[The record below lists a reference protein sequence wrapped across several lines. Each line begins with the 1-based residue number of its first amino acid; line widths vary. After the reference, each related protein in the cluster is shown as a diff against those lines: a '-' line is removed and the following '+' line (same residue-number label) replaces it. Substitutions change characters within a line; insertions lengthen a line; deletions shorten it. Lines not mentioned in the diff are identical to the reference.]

1 MAPEGAVLY
10 SPFLPRTSTE
20 STQLHAILSRHY
32 DGRDHAVARPMT
44 DIEINRSVKARPIQE
59 VADQLGIY
67 ANEVLPYGKLKAK
80 VSLDVLDRLHAAP
93 LGKYVLVTAINPTPL
108 GEGKTTTSIGLAMGL
123 SCLGRRTAVTLRQP
137 SLGPVFGIK
146 GGGTGGG
153 RAQVLPMEEINLHLT
168 GDAHAVSA
176 SHNLLSAFL
185 DNHLFHG
192 NALHVDQNRITW
204 PRTLGISDRSLRQIS
219 LGEGTVGRTGQFV
232 ITEASEVMAM
242 LALASSQA
250 DLRHR
255 LGQIVVGY
263 TTDGRPV
270 RAEEL
275 ECAGSMAV
283 LLREAL
289 LPNLVQ
295 TLEGTPAFV
304 HTGPFG
310 NIAHGNCSILSD
322 AIALR
327 CADYVVTE
335 AGFGSDL
342 GAEKFFNIKCRLSG
356 FKPAAA
362 VVVATLR
369 ALKLHGGGAAKVGAP
384 LPAGLTGP
392 NQQALEKGFANLEQH
407 IANVK
412 AHGVP
417 VVVAVNAF
425 VNDPAA
431 ELEWVRDRSR
441 EVGAVDAAV
450 STHWADG
457 GKGAEALAEAVVRA
471 TKEQSTFRHLYDV
484 AWPIKK
490 KIQVIAT
497 QMYGASA
504 VSFDVAAERDIEL
517 AQQLGLDQL
526 PICMAKT
533 PLSLSHDPA
542 LKGRPTGFTL
552 PIKEVRLLAGA
563 GFLTAVCSGI
573 QLMPG
578 LPKKPAGERIGI
590 DPSTGE
596 IVGLS

>member
-1 MAPEGAVLY
+1 
-10 SPFLPRTSTE
+10 
-20 STQLHAILSRHY
+20 
-32 DGRDHAVARPMT
+32 
-44 DIEINRSVKARPIQE
+44 
-59 VADQLGIY
+59 
-67 ANEVLPYGKLKAK
+67 
-80 VSLDVLDRLHAAP
+80 
-93 LGKYVLVTAINPTPL
+93 
-108 GEGKTTTSIGLAMGL
+108 
-123 SCLGRRTAVTLRQP
+123 
-137 SLGPVFGIK
+137 
-146 GGGTGGG
+146 
-153 RAQVLPMEEINLHLT
+153 MEDINLHLT

-176 SHNLLSAFL
+176 SHNLLSAFV

-192 NALHVDQNRITW
+192 NALQVDPHRITW
-204 PRTLGISDRSLRQIS
+204 PRTLGVSDRALRQIS
-219 LGEGTVGRTGQFV
+219 LGEEGVSRRGQFV

-255 LGQIVVGY
+255 LGQILVGF
-263 TTDGRPV
+263 TKDGKPV
-270 RAEEL
+270 RAEEFG
-275 ECAGSMAV
+275 CAGSMAV

-369 ALKLHGGGAAKVGAP
+369 ALKLHGGGGAAKVGAP
-384 LPAGLTGP
+384 LPVGLTGP
-392 NQQALEKGFANLEQH
+392 NHDALAKGFANLEQH

-425 VNDPAA
+425 IDDSVA
-431 ELEWVRDRSR
+431 ELEWVRKRAR
-441 EVGAVDAAV
+441 EVGAVDAAI

-457 GKGAEALAEAVVRA
+457 GKGAEDLAKAVVGA
-471 TKEQSTFRHLYDV
+471 MEKTSSFRHLYDT

-490 KIQVIAT
+490 KIEIIAT

-504 VSFDVAAERDIEL
+504 ISFDAQAERDIDI

-542 LKGRPTGFTL
+542 LKGRPSGFTL
-552 PIKEVRLLAGA
+552 PIKEVRMLAGA

-590 DPSTGE
+590 DPGTGE

>member
-1 MAPEGAVLY
+1 
-10 SPFLPRTSTE
+10 
-20 STQLHAILSRHY
+20 
-32 DGRDHAVARPMT
+32 MT
-44 DIEINRSVKARPIQE
+44 DIEINRSVKARSIQDI
-59 VADQLGIY
+59 ADQLGIR
-67 ANEVLPYGKLKAK
+67 AGELLPYGKLKAK
-80 VSLDVLDRLHAAP
+80 VSLDILGRLHSVP

-123 SCLGRRTAVTLRQP
+123 SRLGHRTAVTLRQP

-176 SHNLLSAFL
+176 SHNLLSAFI

-192 NALHVDQNRITW
+192 NRLQADPNRITW
-204 PRTLGISDRSLRQIS
+204 PRTSGVSDRALRQIA
-219 LGEGTVGRTGQFV
+219 LGDGAAGRQCQFV

-250 DLRHR
+250 DLRQR
-255 LGQIVVGY
+255 LGQIVVGF
-263 TTDGRPV
+263 TREGKPL
-270 RAEEL
+270 RAEEFG
-275 ECAGSMAV
+275 CAGSMAV
-283 LLREAL
+283 LLRESL

-356 FKPAAA
+356 FTPAAA

-369 ALKLHGGGAAKVGAP
+369 SLKLHGGGGVIKVGAP

-392 NQQALEKGFANLEQH
+392 NQEALTRGFANLEQH

-425 VNDPAA
+425 IDDPLA
-431 ELEWVRDRSR
+431 ELEWVRERSCQ
-441 EVGAVDAAV
+441 VGAVDAAV

-457 GKGAEALAEAVVRA
+457 GKGAEDLAKVVARA
-471 TKEQSTFRHLYDV
+471 TEKPSSFRHLYDV
-484 AWPIKK
+484 SSPIRE
-490 KIQVIAT
+490 KIQTIAT
-497 QMYGASA
+497 HMYGAAA
-504 VSFDVAAERDIEL
+504 VSFDAGAERDIEL
-517 AQQLGLDQL
+517 AEQIGLDQL

-542 LKGRPTGFTL
+542 LKGRPSGFTL
-552 PIKEVRLLAGA
+552 PIKEVRMLAGA

-578 LPKKPAGERIGI
+578 LPKNPVGERIGI
-590 DPSTGE
+590 DSDTGE
-596 IVGLS
+596 VVGLS

>member
-1 MAPEGAVLY
+1 
-10 SPFLPRTSTE
+10 
-20 STQLHAILSRHY
+20 
-32 DGRDHAVARPMT
+32 MT
-44 DIEINRSVKARPIQE
+44 DIEINRSIKPRPIQE
-59 VADQLGIY
+59 IADQLGIQASELFPY
-67 ANEVLPYGKLKAK
+67 AKLKAK
-80 VSLDVLDRLHAAP
+80 VSLGVLERLHAAP
-93 LGKYVLVTAINPTPL
+93 LGRYVLVSAINPTPL

-123 SCLGRRTAVTLRQP
+123 SRLGHRTAVTLRQP

-176 SHNLLSAFL
+176 SHNLLSAFI

-192 NALHVDQNRITW
+192 NVLQVDSNRITW
-204 PRTLGISDRSLRQIS
+204 PRTSGVSDRSLRQIA
-219 LGEGTVGRTGQFV
+219 LGDGAAGRTGRFV

-250 DLRHR
+250 DLQQR
-255 LGQIVVGY
+255 LEEIVVGF
-263 TTDGRPV
+263 TLDGKPV
-270 RAEEL
+270 RAKEL
-275 ECAGSMAV
+275 GCVGSMAV

-295 TLEGTPAFV
+295 TLEGTAAFV

-362 VVVATLR
+362 VVVTTLR
-369 ALKLHGGGAAKVGAP
+369 ALKLHGGGGAVKIGAP

-392 NQQALEKGFANLEQH
+392 NQEALLKGFANLEQH

-417 VVVAVNAF
+417 VVVAINAF
-425 VNDPAA
+425 INDPAA
-431 ELEWVRDRSR
+431 ELEWVRKRSH
-441 EVGAVDAAV
+441 EVGAFDAAV

-457 GKGAEALAEAVVRA
+457 GQGAEALAKAVIRA
-471 TKEQSTFRHLYDV
+471 TEERSTFRYLYDV
-484 AWPIKK
+484 AWPIRK
-490 KIQVIAT
+490 KIEAIAT
-497 QMYGASA
+497 QMYGASD
-504 VSFDVAAERDIEL
+504 VSFDAEAERNIEL
-517 AQQLGLDQL
+517 AQQLGLDRL

-542 LKGRPTGFTL
+542 LKGRPSGFTL
-552 PIKEVRLLAGA
+552 PIKEVRMLAGA
-563 GFLTAVCSGI
+563 GFLTAICSGI

-590 DPSTGE
+590 DASTGE

>member
-1 MAPEGAVLY
+1 
-10 SPFLPRTSTE
+10 
-20 STQLHAILSRHY
+20 
-32 DGRDHAVARPMT
+32 MT

-59 VADQLGIY
+59 VADQLGIQVS
-67 ANEVLPYGKLKAK
+67 ELVLHGRLKAK
-80 VSLDVLDRLHAAP
+80 ISLEVLERLSTAP
-93 LGKYVLVTAINPTPL
+93 LGRYVLVTAINPTPL
-108 GEGKTTTSIGLAMGL
+108 GEGKTTTCIGLAMGL
-123 SCLGRRTAVTLRQP
+123 SRLGHRTAVTLRQP
-137 SLGPVFGIK
+137 SIGPVFGIK

-176 SHNLLSAFL
+176 SHNLLSAFV

-192 NALHVDQNRITW
+192 NELQMDPNRITW
-204 PRTLGISDRSLRQIS
+204 PRTLGVSDRALRQIV
-219 LGEGTVGRTGQFV
+219 LGEGVVVRSGQFV
-232 ITEASEVMAM
+232 ITEASEVMAI

-250 DLRHR
+250 DLRQR
-255 LGQIVVGY
+255 LGQIVVGF
-263 TTDGRPV
+263 TKDGKPL
-270 RAEEL
+270 RAEEFG
-275 ECAGSMAV
+275 CAGSMAV

-289 LPNLVQ
+289 LPNIVQ

-327 CADYVVTE
+327 CADYVITE

-356 FKPAAA
+356 FKPAVG
-362 VVVATLR
+362 VVVVTLR
-369 ALKLHGGGAAKVGAP
+369 ALKLHGGGGTIKVGAL

-392 NQQALEKGFANLEQH
+392 NQEALARGFANLEQH

-425 VNDPAA
+425 VDDPVS
-431 ELEWVRDRSR
+431 ELMWVRERSL
-441 EVGAVDAAV
+441 EVGALEAAV

-457 GKGAEALAEAVVRA
+457 SKGAEELARSVVRA
-471 TKEQSTFRHLYDV
+471 TKERSTFRHVYDV

-490 KIQVIAT
+490 KILTIAT

-504 VSFDVAAERDIEL
+504 VTFEAEAERDIEL
-517 AQQLGLDQL
+517 AQQLGLDRL

-542 LKGRPTGFTL
+542 LKGRPVGFTL
-552 PIKEVRLLAGA
+552 PIKEVRILAGA

-590 DPSTGE
+590 DPGTGE

>member
-1 MAPEGAVLY
+1 
-10 SPFLPRTSTE
+10 
-20 STQLHAILSRHY
+20 
-32 DGRDHAVARPMT
+32 MT
-44 DIEINRSVKARPIQE
+44 DIEINRSVKAQPIQA
-59 VADQLGIY
+59 VADQLGIL
-67 ANEVLPYGKLKAK
+67 ASELLPYGRLKAK
-80 VSLDVLDRLHAAP
+80 VSLDVLERLKSAR
-93 LGKYVLVTAINPTPL
+93 LGRYVLVTAINPTPL

-123 SCLGRRTAVTLRQP
+123 SRLGHRTAVTLRQP

-176 SHNLLSAFL
+176 SHNLLSAFV
-185 DNHLFHG
+185 DNHIFHG
-192 NALHVDQNRITW
+192 NQLRIDLNRITW
-204 PRTLGISDRSLRQIS
+204 PRTLGISDRSLRQVL
-219 LGEGTVGRTGQFV
+219 LGEGTDGRRGQFV

-250 DLRHR
+250 DLRCR
-255 LGQIVVGY
+255 LGQIIVGF
-263 TTDGRPV
+263 TTSGKAV

-275 ECAGSMAV
+275 GCAGSMAV
-283 LLREAL
+283 LLRDAL

-310 NIAHGNCSILSD
+310 NIAHGNCSIISD

-356 FKPAAA
+356 FKPAVA
-362 VVVATLR
+362 VVVVTLR
-369 ALKLHGGGAAKVGAP
+369 ALKLHGGGGTVKVGTP

-392 NQQALEKGFANLEQH
+392 NREALAKGFANLEQH

-425 VNDPAA
+425 RDDPVA
-431 ELEWVRDRSR
+431 ELEWVRERSR
-441 EVGAVDAAV
+441 EAGAVDAAV

-457 GKGAEALAEAVVRA
+457 GKGAEALAQAVARA
-471 TKEQSTFRHLYDV
+471 TETSSSFRYLYEV

-490 KIQVIAT
+490 KIQAIAT
-497 QMYGASA
+497 EIYGASG
-504 VSFDVAAERDIEL
+504 VSFDAVAERDIES
-517 AQQLGLDQL
+517 AEQLGLDEL

-552 PIKEVRLLAGA
+552 PIKEVRMLAGA

-578 LPKKPAGERIGI
+578 LPKKPAGERIDI
-590 DPSTGE
+590 DPATGE
-596 IVGLS
+596 VVGLS

>member
-1 MAPEGAVLY
+1 
-10 SPFLPRTSTE
+10 
-20 STQLHAILSRHY
+20 
-32 DGRDHAVARPMT
+32 MT
-44 DIEINRSVKARPIQE
+44 DIEINRSAKARPIQE
-59 VADQLGIY
+59 VADQLGIQ
-67 ANEVLPYGKLKAK
+67 ASELIPYGRLKAK
-80 VSLDVLDRLHAAP
+80 VSLDVLERLHAAP
-93 LGKYVLVTAINPTPL
+93 LGRYVLVTAVNPTPL
-108 GEGKTTTSIGLAMGL
+108 GEGKTTTSIGLSMGL
-123 SCLGRRTAVTLRQP
+123 SRLGHRTAVTLRQP

-176 SHNLLSAFL
+176 SHNLLSAFV

-192 NALHVDQNRITW
+192 NALQVDPNRITW
-204 PRTLGISDRSLRQIS
+204 PRTLGVSDRALRQIV
-219 LGEGTVGRTGQFV
+219 LGEGPTGRSGQFV
-232 ITEASEVMAM
+232 ITEASEVMAI

-250 DLRHR
+250 DLRQR
-255 LGQIVVGY
+255 LGQIVVGF
-263 TTDGRPV
+263 TTDGKPL
-270 RAEEL
+270 RAEGFG
-275 ECAGSMAV
+275 CAGSMAV

-289 LPNLVQ
+289 LPNMVQ
-295 TLEGTPAFV
+295 TLEGTAAFV

-356 FKPAAA
+356 FKPAVA

-369 ALKLHGGGAAKVGAP
+369 ALKLHGGGGAIKVRAP
-384 LPAGLTGP
+384 LSAGLTGP
-392 NQQALEKGFANLEQH
+392 NQEALERGFANLEQH

-425 VNDPAA
+425 VDDPVG
-431 ELEWVRDRSR
+431 ELKWVRERSL
-441 EVGAVDAAV
+441 EVGAEEAAV

-457 GKGAEALAEAVVRA
+457 SKGAEELAKSVVRA
-471 TKEQSTFRHLYDV
+471 TKEKSTFRHLYDV

-490 KIQVIAT
+490 KILAIAT
-497 QMYGASA
+497 QIYGASA
-504 VSFDVAAERDIEL
+504 VTFDAEAERDIEL
-517 AQQLGLDQL
+517 AQQLGLDRL

-542 LKGRPTGFTL
+542 LKGRPSGFTL

-590 DPSTGE
+590 DPDTGE
-596 IVGLS
+596 TVGLS

>member
-1 MAPEGAVLY
+1 
-10 SPFLPRTSTE
+10 
-20 STQLHAILSRHY
+20 
-32 DGRDHAVARPMT
+32 MT
-44 DIEINRSVKARPIQE
+44 DIEINRSVKAQPIQA
-59 VADQLGIY
+59 VADQLGIL
-67 ANEVLPYGKLKAK
+67 ASELLPYGRLKAK
-80 VSLDVLDRLHAAP
+80 VSLDVLERLKSAR
-93 LGKYVLVTAINPTPL
+93 LGRYVLVTAINPTPL

-123 SCLGRRTAVTLRQP
+123 SRLGHRTAVTLRQP

-176 SHNLLSAFL
+176 SHNLLSAFV
-185 DNHLFHG
+185 DNHIFHG
-192 NALHVDQNRITW
+192 NELRIDLNRITW
-204 PRTLGISDRSLRQIS
+204 PRTLGISDRSLRQVL
-219 LGEGTVGRTGQFV
+219 LGEGTDGRRGQFV

-250 DLRHR
+250 DLRCR
-255 LGQIVVGY
+255 LGQIIVGF
-263 TTDGRPV
+263 TTSGKAV

-275 ECAGSMAV
+275 GCAGSMAV
-283 LLREAL
+283 LLRDAL

-310 NIAHGNCSILSD
+310 NIAHGNCSIISD

-356 FKPAAA
+356 FKPAVA
-362 VVVATLR
+362 VVVVTLR
-369 ALKLHGGGAAKVGAP
+369 ALKLHGGGGTVKVGTP
-384 LPAGLTGP
+384 LPAGLTRP
-392 NQQALEKGFANLEQH
+392 NREALAKGFANLEQH

-417 VVVAVNAF
+417 AVVAVNAF
-425 VNDPAA
+425 RDDPVA
-431 ELEWVRDRSR
+431 ELEWVRERSR
-441 EVGAVDAAV
+441 EAGAVDAAV

-457 GKGAEALAEAVVRA
+457 GKGAEALAQAVARA
-471 TKEQSTFRHLYDV
+471 TETSSSFRYLYEV

-490 KIQVIAT
+490 KIQAIAT
-497 QMYGASA
+497 EIYGASG
-504 VSFDVAAERDIEL
+504 VSFDAVAERDIES
-517 AQQLGLDQL
+517 AEQLGLDEL

-552 PIKEVRLLAGA
+552 PIKEVRMLAGA

-590 DPSTGE
+590 DPATGE
-596 IVGLS
+596 VVGLS